1 MILIASCCSVLQHD
15 FGLYIVNLFDTSQA
29 ARVLAYPS
37 ASLAH
42 LLEHHVGFSAD
53 KRYQLADWR
62 LRPLPEDMLLYAR
75 ADTHF
80 LLYVAERLKDELRAL
95 GDRVPP
101 SWAQDLPPHSG
112 ATVSGQGCRGGHLGC
127 GSDREVGGGF
137 EVKERAGVV
146 QGAAA
151 ALSTL

>member
-1 MILIASCCSVLQHD
+1 MLLALCSILLQHD
-15 FGLYIVNLFDTSQA
+15 FGLYIVNLFDTGQA

-112 ATVSGQGCRGGHLGC
+112 ATVRREGWGWGHLWC
-127 GSDREVGGGF
+127 GRDGEVGG
-137 EVKERAGVV
+137 
-146 QGAAA
+146 Q
-151 ALSTL
+151 T